1 MGGVESVVS
10 KDMHRNKAQEKFAY
24 YDQKYIQRWVL
35 HDEAVDLMVLKVQK
49 INMEDHYARLYGPRV
64 MAHRT
69 ISTEQSKRD
78 SNINAEDTPIGPT
91 CQLVNQDLLTEAFS
105 SHPYA
110 RYSLNVTMGSRHG
123 NDDTMGSEEDLH
135 QLLQHKE
142 RKASVIWKTAF
153 TRSKLQMLHNSG
165 DKGESKKK
173 PNLETLFEIYNEV
186 IDQSNATTND
196 DSTRLDSSEQK

>member
-10 KDMHRNKAQEKFAY
+10 KDMHRNKAQERFAY
-24 YDQKYIQRWVL
+24 YDEKYIQRWVL

-64 MAHRT
+64 IAHRT
-69 ISTEQSKRD
+69 ISSQQSNKD
-78 SNINAEDTPIGPT
+78 SNINVEDTPVGPT

-110 RYSLNVTMGSRHG
+110 RYSLNVM
-123 NDDTMGSEEDLH
+123 DTMGSEEDLH

-153 TRSKLQMLHNSG
+153 TRSKIQKLHNSG

-173 PNLETLFEIYNEV
+173 PNLETLFEIYKEV
-186 IDQSNATTND
+186 VDQSNATTD
-196 DSTRLDSSEQK
+196 QDSTRLDSSDQK

>member
-1 MGGVESVVS
+1 MGGVESVIS
-10 KDMHRNKAQEKFAY
+10 KDMHRNKAQELLAY
-24 YDQKYIQRWVL
+24 YDQKYIQKWVL

-69 ISTEQSKRD
+69 ISSDESNKD
-78 SNINAEDTPIGPT
+78 SNINVEGATIGPT

-110 RYSLNVTMGSRHG
+110 RYSLNVMGS
-123 NDDTMGSEEDLH
+123 MGSEEDLH
-135 QLLQHKE
+135 RLLQHKE

-153 TRSKLQMLHNSG
+153 TRSKLQMLTNSG
-165 DKGESKKK
+165 SKCETKKK
-173 PNLETLFEIYNEV
+173 PNLETLLEIYKEV
-186 IDQSNATTND
+186 VDQSNATED
-196 DSTRLDSSEQK
+196 DESTLVDSSEQK

>member
-10 KDMHRNKAQEKFAY
+10 KDMHRNKAQERFDY

-49 INMEDHYARLYGPRV
+49 INMEDHYARLYGPRI

-69 ISTEQSKRD
+69 MSSEESNKD
-78 SNINAEDTPIGPT
+78 SNINVEGTPIGPT
-91 CQLVNQDLLTEAFS
+91 CQMVNQDLLTEAFS

-110 RYSLNVTMGSRHG
+110 RYSLNLM
-123 NDDTMGSEEDLH
+123 DTMGSEEDLH

-153 TRSKLQMLHNSG
+153 TRSKIQMLHNSG
-165 DKGESKKK
+165 DKGESDKK
-173 PNLETLFEIYNEV
+173 PNLETILEIYKGV
-186 IDQSNATTND
+186 VDKSKIDTMD
-196 DSTRLDSSEQK
+196 DEPTSLNSSKQK